1 MYQDLKHH
9 LPRIGMRIVKSA
21 IAAGIS
27 VLIYYLLGFDR
38 LPFFIVIA
46 ALQCMQHYNREIKD
60 AVLNN
65 ISGLFIGT
73 VWALIAILLQYFL
86 PIELALGSVWNAVFI
101 ALGIAG
107 SLYTA
112 VVMGKGAAAN
122 FSAVIFL
129 CIVAVHVEDEGPF
142 LYVAQRFVETLAGV
156 AIGTLINFAHLPR
169 KKDTDT
175 IFAVSMDEVLHSEF
189 SHLPEYSK
197 VEINRIMDEGINLT
211 LMTRHSA
218 ASLRESGAGINFRL
232 PVILMDG
239 AAIFDPNDDRYLETL
254 EIEHHEAVE
263 MQKALRDMNLS
274 VYTSTVINNSMLIF
288 YEEILPDSREM
299 FNRLRRSPY
308 RNYIH
313 RQLPDGQGA
322 VHLTAIGSKDKIDKA
337 YESLIE
343 RDFQN
348 RFKLIRYDFEEKVP
362 YAYMRV
368 LSKEADRHRSL
379 EKLKE
384 LTGFE
389 HCLSFG
395 NDAETYDVCV
405 NAREGES
412 ILKALRRHAEPF
424 IWQKKLNR

>member
-1 MYQDLKHH
+1 MHHDLKHH

-21 IAAGIS
+21 LAAGIS

-46 ALQCMQHYNREIKD
+46 ALQCMQHYNKEIKT

-65 ISGLFIGT
+65 IIGLFIGT
-73 VWALIAILLQYFL
+73 LWAVVVFLLHYLL
-86 PIELALGSVWNAVFI
+86 PIELAMGSVWNAMFI
-101 ALGIAG
+101 ALGVAG

-112 VVMGKGAAAN
+112 VVLGNGSAAN

-129 CIVAVHVEDEGPF
+129 CVVAVHVEDEGPF

-156 AIGTLINFAHLPR
+156 GIGTLINIAHLPR
-169 KKDTDT
+169 RKNKDT
-175 IFAVSMDEVLHSEF
+175 IFAVSMDEVLYSEF

-197 VEINRIMDEGINLT
+197 VEMNRIMDDGINLT

-239 AAIFDPNDDRYLETL
+239 AAIFDPNDDRYLET
-254 EIEHHEAVE
+254 IELSHDDALL
-263 MQKALRDMNLS
+263 MQKALQDMELS
-274 VYTSTVINNSMLIF
+274 VYISTVINNSMLIF
-288 YEEILPDSREM
+288 YEHILPDSREM

-313 RQLPDGQGA
+313 RSLPEGLGA
-322 VHLTAIGSKDKIDKA
+322 VHLTAIGSKYKIDKA

-343 RDFQN
+343 RDFHH
-348 RFKLIRYDFEEKVP
+348 RFKLIRYDFEDQVP

-368 LSKEADRHRSL
+368 LSKDADRHRSL

-389 HCLSFG
+389 RCLSFG
-395 NDAETYDVCV
+395 NDAENYDVCV
-405 NAREGES
+405 KAQEGES
-412 ILKALRRHAEPF
+412 ILKALRRHAEPY
-424 IWQKKLNR
+424 IWQKKLL

>member
-73 VWALIAILLQYFL
+73 VWALIVILLQYFL

-101 ALGIAG
+101 SLGIAG

-322 VHLTAIGSKDKIDKA
+322 VHLTAIGSKDKIDRA
-337 YESLIE
+337 YESLVE